1 MRLILISAFLI
12 TSQLAFSQEAT
23 VVLRDSVK
31 LKAELVFIA
40 ENQLHTKSG
49 TLGLSEI
56 YSVSYPNITDVLT
69 NSKLIGQLQKG
80 GVIVYAA
87 GKRVETVSI
96 DDPVTTTPTA
106 TTKSQQEKVE
116 EKLKE
121 EDNPLIGSFGLGF
134 GQDYGGIGGRLT
146 ILTDQHI
153 GLFASVGYIFAG
165 AGYNFGTNIRF
176 QPEKRNVPTFSIMY
190 GYNAAIQISGAPQ
203 FDKIYNGVSIG
214 GGFISKG
221 LNNPKNY
228 WHFELILP
236 FRPSEFDTDFNA
248 LSSNSSIRGLQK
260 PWPITISIGY
270 HFCF

>member
-1 MRLILISAFLI
+1 MKLILIFALVV
-12 TSQLAFSQEAT
+12 TSHIAFSQEAT
-23 VVLRDSVK
+23 IILRDSVK
-31 LKAELVFIA
+31 LKAELVFVA
-40 ENQLHTKSG
+40 ENQLHTKAG
-49 TLGLSEI
+49 TLGLTEI
-56 YSVSYPNITDVLT
+56 YSVSFPTITDVLS

-80 GVIVYAA
+80 GVVVYAA
-87 GKRVETVSI
+87 GKKVETVSI
-96 DDPVTTTPTA
+96 DDPVTTTPVS
-106 TTKSQQEKVE
+106 TTQPQQEKTDG
-116 EKLKE
+116 KLNE
-121 EDNPLIGSFGLGF
+121 VDSSLAGSFGLGF

-146 ILTDQHI
+146 ILPDQHI

-165 AGYNFGTNIRF
+165 AGYNFGTIIRF
-176 QPEKRNVPTFSIMY
+176 QPEKKNVPTFSIMY

-248 LSSNSSIRGLQK
+248 LSANPSIRGLQK
-260 PWPITISIGY
+260 PWPISISVGY
-270 HFCF
+270 HFSF